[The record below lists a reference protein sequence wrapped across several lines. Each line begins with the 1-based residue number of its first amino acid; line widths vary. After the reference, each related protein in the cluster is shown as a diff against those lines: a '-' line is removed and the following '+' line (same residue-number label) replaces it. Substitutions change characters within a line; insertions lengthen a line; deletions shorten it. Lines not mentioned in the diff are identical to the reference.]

1 MWFTP
6 SSTARRRTAIAASR
20 SSGGPITCGPASCM
34 APYPMRWTERSPRGK
49 EPDFSAVNVMPRL
62 LHRRAGSHAPGP
74 GKSRPGRLFSRLYQK
89 PDRPAPLLS
98 EGHVGLRCLGERHVV
113 GGEFVDAEEVLLE
126 QRQDVGHPAPDVG
139 LAHAQLDLLVE
150 HAHERQRVGG
160 PAIDA

>member
-62 LHRRAGSHAPGP
+62 LHRRAVSHAPGP
-74 GKSRPGRLFSRLYQK
+74 GTSRPGR
-89 PDRPAPLLS
+89 PLSGL
-98 EGHVGLRCLGERHVV
+98 EQHLHRAVLLLAEVHVGLRGLREGDVVRGELVH
-113 GGEFVDAEEVLLE
+113 AEEVLLE
-126 QRQDVGHPAPDVG
+126 QRQDVGHP
-139 LAHAQLDLLVE
+139 
-150 HAHERQRVGG
+150 
-160 PAIDA
+160 